1 MEYQKAA
8 EATSDLVDNKITKVS
23 QNSHQKIQK
32 HFQMNMIKKYLKKDI
47 YL

>member
-23 QNSHQKIQK
+23 QNSHQKFRNIFK
-32 HFQMNMIKKYLKKDI
+32 
-47 YL
+47 